1 MLKRLLFIH
10 IPKTGGSYLQQVM
23 NQANG
28 NIVDLGHQWY
38 DDINCIGWQSW
49 TKRPN
54 IRFLP
59 MIPSRGLRKNSVLK
73 GYASEL
79 REDDHIF
86 TIVRN
91 PFDLLSSYYFHG
103 DNKWHNGWANCNN
116 IHRIKDFEHFIKLY
130 CDDETHWHFPVLKEN
145 LYSQLYKGGEL
156 IIDEYI
162 KFEGLSENVRFFS
175 EKHGLKLNLKVQG
188 HINQS
193 SRRELDY
200 RVYYT
205 DKMVDL
211 VSPKLNVILE
221 TFGYN
226 FE

>member
-1 MLKRLLFIH
+1 MKRLLFIH

-23 NQANG
+23 NQANS
-28 NIVDLGHQWY
+28 NIIDLGHNWY
-38 DDINCIGWQSW
+38 DDVHCIGWESW
-49 TKRPN
+49 NKRPN

-59 MIPSRGLRKNSVLK
+59 MIPSR
-73 GYASEL
+73 EL
-79 REDDHIF
+79 REISVMYGYGGVIKEDDYIF

-91 PFDLLSSYYFHG
+91 PFDLLCSYYFHG

-130 CDDETHWHFPVLKEN
+130 CDDETQWHFPVLKEN
-145 LYSQLYKGGEL
+145 LYSQIYREGEL

-175 EKHGLKLNLKVQG
+175 ENHGLKLNLEVQG
-188 HINQS
+188 RINQS

-211 VSPKLNVILE
+211 VTPKLNVILE
-221 TFGYN
+221 TFDYN